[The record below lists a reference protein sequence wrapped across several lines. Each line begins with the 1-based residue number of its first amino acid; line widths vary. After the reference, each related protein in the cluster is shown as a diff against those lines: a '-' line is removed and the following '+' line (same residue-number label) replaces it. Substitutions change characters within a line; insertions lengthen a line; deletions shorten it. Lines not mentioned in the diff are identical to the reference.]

1 MPGPRGRF
9 SWGWITLMPG
19 FLKNKTVWSCAFIFA
34 LTLLALFEGGMSVE
48 WAGYGF
54 GRALGP
60 KRAANQQV
68 AVVAIDAP
76 ALKQYGPWPWPRSV
90 VAKLVDTLSDDKAGV
105 IVLTEDLSAPQNA
118 VALDYLNQL
127 QPLAANDPAVTAK
140 LGEAQAALDTDGA
153 LMASMVKSGRVLIA
167 ARGSRTGAAPDS
179 SAGSPPFVLPV
190 EAPNA
195 PAVSLDVPLS
205 KFTNAARGVGFLD
218 EAPAATPVAP
228 LLVQYQGHTVA
239 TLGLLAAA
247 REQDIEPSRIGVQTL
262 GGLSLGDASIRT
274 DRNMQVLSQ
283 DLAAEIPRYGIA
295 EVLAGSVPAEKL
307 AGKIVL
313 VGRVETEGAPVL
325 SSATLVSGLL
335 NGDLVSTP
343 FWAWGLR
350 ALLIVAVGLYLSLL
364 LPHLGRIVGI
374 GLTIFLAL
382 ALLIGEYVPLLSQ
395 SLWLPLMLPLWFLV
409 LGYFAIG
416 AAHFVRERGG
426 VSRGAMS
433 ELNREYALALQALNR
448 FDLAFQRFKL
458 CLPSR
463 MLCDNL
469 MNLGQE
475 HERGRRYAQALEVYA
490 FIQKISPVYEGLSE
504 RLERLRQLESTPSL
518 TRTGAVSTLSRA
530 LNSGGLQKPML
541 GRYELV
547 KELGRGAMGIV
558 YLGKDAKIGREVAI
572 KTLALSDE
580 FDGEALKDVHDRF
593 FREAETAGR
602 LNHSNI
608 VTIYDVGEDQGLAY
622 IAMDFLQGDSL
633 AKFTDS
639 KSLLPMGEALAV
651 AVKVAEGLDYA
662 HKHKVVHRDIKPANI
677 MYDRGTGRVKIT
689 DFGIAAL
696 TDMSKTKTGT
706 ILGSPLYMSPEQ
718 VSGNKLDGRSD
729 LYSLGVTLY
738 QLLRGELPFE
748 APSLTGLMFKIANEP
763 HPDVT
768 FLRPDIPPTVKVVID
783 KALQKSPD
791 ARFQNGMEFANALRL
806 ALGVR
811 KKAPA

>member
-1 MPGPRGRF
+1 MPP
-9 SWGWITLMPG
+9 I
-19 FLKNKTVWSCAFIFA
+19 LKNKLLWGLLAVA
-34 LTLLALFEGGMSVE
+34 LVTLLGLFEGGMGLE

-54 GRALGP
+54 GRSLAP
-60 KRAANQQV
+60 KRAPSPQV
-68 AVVAIDAP
+68 AVVAIDAA
-76 ALKQYGPWPWPRSV
+76 ALKQYGAWPWPRSV
-90 VAKLVDTLSDDKAGV
+90 LAKLVDVLGDDKAGV
-105 IVLTEDLSAPQNA
+105 IALTEDLSAPQNA
-118 VALDYLNQL
+118 AALDYLNQIQTL
-127 QPLAANDPAVTAK
+127 SASGDAMVNAK
-140 LGEAQAALDTDGA
+140 LAEAQAALDTDGA
-153 LMASMVKSGRVLIA
+153 LMASLTRSGKVMLA
-167 ARGSRTGAAPDS
+167 ARGSRLNSTSAESQGGGAPSFALSLDAAAAPEV
-179 SAGSPPFVLPV
+179 VLD
-190 EAPNA
+190 AP
-195 PAVSLDVPLS
+195 LQKLS
-205 KFTNAARGVGFLD
+205 NAARGVGFLD
-218 EAPAATPVAP
+218 QEVDDTPMRP
-228 LLVQYQGHTVA
+228 LLVQSYGHVVP
-239 TLGLLAAA
+239 TLPLLLAA
-247 REQDIEPSRIGVQTL
+247 REQDIETSRLGVQSLGGVTL
-262 GGLSLGDASIRT
+262 GDRLIHT
-274 DRNMQVLSQ
+274 DRSMEVLTEPS
-283 DLAAEIPRYGIA
+283 AEAIPRYSFADVISGA
-295 EVLAGSVPAEKL
+295 VPGERL
-307 AGKIVL
+307 AGKVVL
-313 VGRVETEGAPVL
+313 VGRVEAGAHAPVL
-325 SSATLVSGLL
+325 DAAALVSGLL
-335 NGDLVSTP
+335 NDDLVSTP

-350 ALLIVAVGLYLSLL
+350 ALLILAVGLYLLLL
-364 LPHLGRIVGI
+364 LPLCSDLI
-374 GLTIFLAL
+374 GMIASAALAL

-395 SLWLPLMLPLWFLV
+395 SLWLPLMLPLLLLV
-409 LGYFAIG
+409 IG
-416 AAHFVRERGG
+416 HLAFSLAKFVRERGG

-433 ELNREYALALQALNR
+433 ELNREYAMALQALSR
-448 FDLAFQRFKL
+448 FDQCFLRFKQ

-463 MLCDNL
+463 LLCDNL

-490 FIQKISPVYEGLSE
+490 YIQKIAPAFEGLNE

-518 TRTGAVSTLSRA
+518 SRTGAVSTLSRA

-547 KELGRGAMGIV
+547 QELGRGAMGVV
-558 YLGKDAKIGREVAI
+558 YLGKDAKIGRQVAI

-580 FDGEALKDVHDRF
+580 FDGEALKDVHERF

-622 IAMDFLQGDSL
+622 IAMDYLLGDSL
-633 AKFTDS
+633 QKYTDS

-662 HKHKVVHRDIKPANI
+662 HKHRVVHRDIKPANI
-677 MYDRGTGRVKIT
+677 MYDRSSGRVKIT

-729 LYSLGVTLY
+729 LYSLGATLY

-783 KALQKSPD
+783 KALQKNPD
-791 ARFQNGMEFANALRL
+791 ARFQSGTEFANALRL